1 MDNNKKLVVEKKESK
16 SLPIDPDNTLI
27 IIPKNVEI

>member
-1 MDNNKKLVVEKKESK
+1 MEENKKLVIEKKESK

-27 IIPKNVEI
+27 IIPKNVEV